1 MVGDSQTAAGG
12 VPCWRRCS
20 RALGRAGSH
29 SLQYF
34 LTAVSEPG
42 PGVPDFTV
50 AGYVDGQRFVEYDGE
65 AQQMRPLA
73 PWMQAAQPEVWEQEN
88 RVHKVRQACFRGK
101 VRSHLHLY
109 NQSRGSRV
117 FRCGHSKRPEP
128 SPGPVVR
135 DNHIGPPAPARTS

>member
-1 MVGDSQTAAGG
+1 MSALCVNPPYNYIGGLGGAVGTALPAFGEGG
-12 VPCWRRCS
+12 ADRS
-20 RALGRAGSH
+20 RQHLRSPSPAGSH

-109 NQSRGSRV
+109 NQSRGPKADLYS
-117 FRCGHSKRPEP
+117 
-128 SPGPVVR
+128 
-135 DNHIGPPAPARTS
+135 PAPGE